1 LEVFVGDTEGIG
13 HCVAGLA
20 GKALAMPELD
30 EETKKLVNDSVK
42 SLCLLSKTPV
52 LGRTLVAWKRAWG
65 E

>member
-30 EETKKLVNDSVK
+30 EETRKKLVNDSVK

-52 LGRTLVAWKRAWG
+52 
-65 E
+65 